1 MLSFKGDDE
10 SKSKLSAIVNAAIFT
25 QYLQLLSPDT
35 NPAIKCAFINSM
47 KRMFTH
53 IAFTADYAAHS
64 SIVSATC
71 FDLIEDPDFDVR
83 MAFR

>member
-1 MLSFKGDDE
+1 
-10 SKSKLSAIVNAAIFT
+10 
-25 QYLQLLSPDT
+25 
-35 NPAIKCAFINSM
+35 M